1 MGLQSREKT
10 ISVVLIISHLFI
22 NEMIKVLNVQPQ
34 SYGVNNILARAVM
47 VDKNDMLVIPNLN
60 A

>member
-1 MGLQSREKT
+1 
-10 ISVVLIISHLFI
+10 
-22 NEMIKVLNVQPQ
+22 MIKVLNVQPQ